1 MYFDKKKSN
10 PQGKRNQN
18 FGVANFYANAKI
30 KKIKKIR
37 LIINFSIKT
46 KKISIY
52 FLNFRFFYRL
62 K

>member
-37 LIINFSIKT
+37 LIINF
-46 KKISIY
+46 
-52 FLNFRFFYRL
+52 FFF
-62 K
+62 